1 MGLSI
6 EPRRDEAIPRAP
18 AAEGQA
24 VLRAALRVE
33 RDPREA
39 AGWYLHT
46 RIAEL
51 DDLTAAQLVA
61 CGRAAEVMRFLEA
74 VRSGARD

>member
-1 MGLSI
+1 MGLSS
-6 EPRRDEAIPRAP
+6 ESRWGEAIPLPLAD
-18 AAEGQA
+18 EKQA
-24 VLRAALRVE
+24 VFRAALRVE

-51 DDLTAAQLVA
+51 DGLTAAQLVA
-61 CGRAAEVMRFLEA
+61 LGRAGDVMRFLAA
-74 VRSGARD
+74 VCSGARD

>member
-6 EPRRDEAIPRAP
+6 ESRRDEAIPSLLTD
-18 AAEGQA
+18 EGRQ
-24 VLRAALRVE
+24 VFRAALRIE
-33 RDPREA
+33 RDPGEA

-51 DDLTAAQLVA
+51 DDLTAVQLVA
-61 CGRAAEVMRFLEA
+61 CGRADDVMRFLEA
-74 VRSGARD
+74 VCSGARD